1 LSYAKRKLLE
11 QFDNR
16 WREETRS
23 KLDAIRYWLDHNEE
37 KEQIVYLL
45 KKLIKDIK
53 EDFEES

>member
-1 LSYAKRKLLE
+1 MSHAKRRLE
-11 QFDNR
+11 EDFDNR

-37 KEQIVYLL
+37 KRQIVYLL